1 MARAVAVF
9 YHPDCLLH
17 DTGTHHPESADR
29 LIVSKQALE
38 QAPFAGNLHWHT
50 PDPAPSRWIESIHS
64 SDYRHYVEESCLKGK
79 HYVDLGETIVCEDSY
94 RAALLSAGG
103 ALGAVDSV
111 MIHGYG
117 AAFSLTRP
125 PGHHASTEKAMG
137 FCLFN
142 NVAIAAQYAES
153 AYGLERICII
163 DWDVH
168 HGNGTQ
174 DIFYG
179 SPSVLFCSIHQLPL
193 WPNSGEHMETGT
205 MAGKGLT
212 INCPLPNGAGIDL
225 YLECLEHDILPRLEE
240 FQPQLFLI
248 SAGFDAHRDDPLAD
262 IQLSTEDY
270 HELTRWV
277 LKQADRHAR
286 GRVVSLLEGGYN
298 LNVLGPS
305 IQAHVRALVEHS
317 S

>member
-1 MARAVAVF
+1 MPRPVAVF

-17 DTGTHHPESADR
+17 DTGPRHPETAAR
-29 LIVSKQALE
+29 LKVAKQALE
-38 QAPFAGNLHWHT
+38 SAPFAEHLHWT
-50 PDPAPSRWIESIHS
+50 TPAPASVQWIESIHS
-64 SDYRHYVEESCLKGK
+64 SDYRHYIEEACLMGK
-79 HYVDLGETIVCEDSY
+79 HFVDMGDTVVCEDSY
-94 RAALLSAGG
+94 RAALLSAGA
-103 ALGAVDSV
+103 ALGAVDMV
-111 MIHGYG
+111 MTQGYKV
-117 AAFSLTRP
+117 AFALTRP

-142 NVAIAAQYAES
+142 NIAIAAQYAEA
-153 AYGLERICII
+153 AYGLERICIV

-193 WPNSGEHMETGT
+193 WPNTGEHHETGS

-225 YLECLEHDILPRLEE
+225 YMEVLEHDLLPVIEQ

-248 SAGFDAHRDDPLAD
+248 SAGFDAHYLDPLAD
-262 IQLSTEDY
+262 IRLHTEDY
-270 HELTRWV
+270 YELTKWILR
-277 LKQADRHAR
+277 LADRFAH
-286 GRVVSLLEGGYN
+286 GRVVSMLEGGYN
-298 LNVLGPS
+298 LDVLGQS
-305 IQAHVRALVEHS
+305 IATHVAALVEHAP
-317 S
+317 

>member
-1 MARAVAVF
+1 MPRPVSVF
-9 YHPDCLLH
+9 YHSDCLLH
-17 DTGTHHPESADR
+17 DTGSQHPENAAR
-29 LIVSKQALE
+29 IKVAKQALE
-38 QAPFAGNLHWHT
+38 EASFADNLHWHK
-50 PDPAPSRWIESIHS
+50 PELAPVKWIESIHS
-64 SDYRHYVEESCLKGK
+64 SDYRNFIEESCLRGK
-79 HYVDLGETIVCEDSY
+79 HFADMGETVICEDSY

-103 ALGAVDSV
+103 AIGAIDSV
-111 MIHGYG
+111 MVDGYG
-117 AAFSLTRP
+117 ASFSLTRP

-174 DIFYG
+174 NVFYG

-193 WPNSGEHMETGT
+193 WPNTGEYDEIGT
-205 MAGKGLT
+205 KAGKGLT

-225 YLECLEHDILPRLEE
+225 YMECLEQDILPKIES
-240 FQPQLFLI
+240 FQPQLFII
-248 SAGFDAHRDDPLAD
+248 SAGFDAHRLDPLAD
-262 IQLSTEDY
+262 IQLNTEDY
-270 HELTRWV
+270 SELTEWI
-277 LKQADRHAR
+277 LKQADRFAH

-298 LNVLGPS
+298 LEVLGPS
-305 IQAHVRALVEHS
+305 VATHIEALVNHPS
-317 S
+317 